1 MPIESFPF
9 NNRVVY
15 EAGWREMAENWRTSG
30 ILVQGNVMDRIGGD
44 CAVEPAG
51 TGLEIRIAPGRAW
64 VRGHLFKHT
73 DDYEYLPISPN
84 TSGSTRNDL
93 VVIRLL
99 VSDIANE
106 NRIQYT
112 ILEGTT
118 TPVRNDTFW
127 DLPLAIIS
135 VPDDASTIT
144 DDNITDLRVSS
155 NQYGFVPGVQLTYGL
170 ARNFGSN
177 ATQTLTWSIEQ
188 FNNMGMFSTTQPDRI
203 TIKEPGIY
211 FVQTMLY
218 WQRTSA
224 NSIGGQ
230 MEASIYQV
238 SGGTERQFVRDTRY
252 ISSSN
257 GVQSVSHVV
266 NCAAG
271 DYLYVTATNGTA
283 HTDVVIN
290 AAHPY
295 SPYFSAIKLGTVGG
309 L

>member
-15 EAGWREMAENWRTSG
+15 EPGWREMAENWRTSG
-30 ILVQGNVMDRIGGD
+30 ILVQGNVMDRTGGD
-44 CAVEPAG
+44 CSVEPG

-93 VVIRLL
+93 VVIRML
-99 VSDIANE
+99 VSDIDNE

-135 VPDDASTIT
+135 VPNGASSIST
-144 DDNITDLRVSS
+144 DNITDLRVSS

-170 ARNFGSN
+170 VRNFGASD
-177 ATQTLTWSIEQ
+177 TQTLTWSIER

-211 FVQTMLY
+211 YVQSMIY
-218 WQRTSA
+218 WRRTSA
-224 NSIGGQ
+224 NPINGQ
-230 MEASIYQV
+230 MEMSIYQV
-238 SGGTERQFVRDTRY
+238 SGTTTRQFVRDSRY
-252 ISSSN
+252 ISLSN
-257 GVQSVSHVV
+257 GVQSASQVVS
-266 NCAAG
+266 CAAG
-271 DYLYVTATNGTA
+271 DYLYVTATNTTS
-283 HTDVVIN
+283 HTDVVVD
-290 AAHPY
+290 AAQPY
-295 SPYFSAIKLGTVGG
+295 SPYFSVVKLGTVAGP
-309 L
+309 

>member
-1 MPIESFPF
+1 MAIESFPF

-30 ILVQGNVMDRIGGD
+30 ILVQGNVMDQIGGD
-44 CAVEPAG
+44 CVVEPG

-99 VSDIANE
+99 VSDIDNE

-118 TPVRNDTFW
+118 TPVRNDTYW
-127 DLPLAIIS
+127 DLPLAIVA
-135 VPDDASTIT
+135 VPNNASSIT
-144 DDNITDLRVSS
+144 SGNITDLRVSS
-155 NQYGFVPGVQLTYGL
+155 NQYGFVPGVQLTYGIV
-170 ARNFGSN
+170 RNFEPN
-177 ATQTLTWSIEQ
+177 DTQTLTWSIER

-203 TIKEPGIY
+203 TIKEAGIY
-211 FVQTMLY
+211 FVQSMIY
-218 WQRTSA
+218 WRR
-224 NSIGGQ
+224 IGGSVINGQ
-230 MEASIYQV
+230 MEMSIYQV
-238 SGGTERQFVRDTRY
+238 TGTTTRQFVRDSRH
-252 ISSSN
+252 ISLSN
-257 GVQSVSHVV
+257 GVQSVSQVV
-266 NCAAG
+266 SCDSG
-271 DYLYVTATNGTA
+271 DYLYVNATNTTS
-283 HTDVVIN
+283 HTDVVID
-290 AAHPY
+290 AAQPY
-295 SPYFSAIKLGTVGG
+295 SPYFSVVKLGTVGG

>member
-15 EAGWREMAENWRTSG
+15 EDGWREMAENWRTSG
-30 ILVQGNVMDRIGGD
+30 ILVQGTVMDRIEGD
-44 CAVEPAG
+44 CAVEPG

-135 VPDDASTIT
+135 VPDGASTIT

-155 NQYGFVPGVQLTYGL
+155 NQYGFVPGVQLTYGF

-177 ATQTLTWSIEQ
+177 DTQTLTWSIER

-211 FVQTMLY
+211 FVQSMIY
-218 WQRTSA
+218 WRR
-224 NSIGGQ
+224 IGGSAINGQ
-230 MEASIYQV
+230 LEMSIYQV
-238 SGGTERQFVRDTRY
+238 SGTTTRQFVRDSRH
-252 ISSSN
+252 ISLSN
-257 GVQSVSHVV
+257 GVQSASQVVS
-266 NCAAG
+266 CAAG
-271 DYLYVTATNGTA
+271 DYLYVTATNTTS
-283 HTDVVIN
+283 HTDVVID
-290 AAHPY
+290 AAQPY
-295 SPYFSAIKLGTVGG
+295 SPYFSVVKLGTVAGP
-309 L
+309 